1 MDFIDQI
8 KQFSKRV
15 EGLKDNLN
23 TEEATK
29 TSLIMPFFALLGYD
43 VFNPEEFVP
52 EFTADVGI
60 KKGEKVDYAILNNGE
75 PVILVEAKWVKEPL
89 DKHGSQLYRYFG
101 TTSAKIRILTNGII
115 YRFYTDL
122 EEPNK
127 MDKKPFLEINM
138 LDIKERQVPELQ
150 KLQ

>member
-15 EGLKDNLN
+15 DSLKDSLP

-29 TSLIMPFFALLGYD
+29 TSIIMPFFALLGYD
-43 VFNPEEFVP
+43 VFNPDEFMP

-75 PVILVEAKWVKEPL
+75 PVILIECKWIGEPL
-89 DKHGSQLYRYFG
+89 GKHDSQLFRYFA
-101 TTSAKIRILTNGII
+101 TSK
-115 YRFYTDL
+115 
-122 EEPNK
+122 
-127 MDKKPFLEINM
+127 
-138 LDIKERQVPELQ
+138 
-150 KLQ
+150 